1 VLDYIERFPSYLTGK
16 RRPDAPVSFY

>member
-1 VLDYIERFPSYLTGK
+1 MLLSWLTDK